1 MSCHACFFPL
11 HPSFSFIHGHTVP
24 SPLYSSCD
32 MPSKGFAQR
41 SVILLTTTR
50 RLPRRL
56 VSNLFARPYTSL
68 QQSSIRTLTSR
79 QLPSTGFSLNRK
91 LSSWEA
97 LRNETLKRLVNDVD
111 VEFAIAAA
119 GIKDDNWLQKLLDLE
134 EEQLILIISFLLN
147 KGNIDNKSIKSDRT
161 ELPSF
166 STTKWRDFAAQ
177 AGLSEDPSYLR
188 LQYF

>member
-1 MSCHACFFPL
+1 
-11 HPSFSFIHGHTVP
+11 
-24 SPLYSSCD
+24 
-32 MPSKGFAQR
+32 
-41 SVILLTTTR
+41 
-50 RLPRRL
+50 
-56 VSNLFARPYTSL
+56 
-68 QQSSIRTLTSR
+68 
-79 QLPSTGFSLNRK
+79 
-91 LSSWEA
+91 

-119 GIKDDNWLQKLLDLE
+119 GIKDDDWLQKLLDLE

-147 KGNIDNKSIKSDRT
+147 KGNIDNKSIKSART

-188 LQYF
+188 LQYFETPVYQLPPSFHNAVFENSWRAQDAYEEIVVQKCRESRIRILDPVRK